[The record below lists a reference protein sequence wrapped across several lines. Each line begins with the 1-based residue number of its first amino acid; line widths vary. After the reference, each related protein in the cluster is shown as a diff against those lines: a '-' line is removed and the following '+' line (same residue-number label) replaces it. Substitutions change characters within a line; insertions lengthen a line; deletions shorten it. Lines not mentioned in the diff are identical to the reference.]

1 MFRSSSI
8 SFFVLFSISSF
19 SSSFSGT
26 MALGSRIVDGTSR
39 DRDCECRCGV
49 TLNTTTL
56 RHLFVGDP
64 EKCAKEECELKF
76 PETCIS
82 TQFVEA
88 TFVSC
93 LCSCGGHPL
102 VENLFE
108 SEDSSECT
116 EAACATQFSEV
127 CPGIASET
135 SANENFATFLDCSCG
150 CQNSTAFSEVEFSKR
165 FFAGST
171 AACSPRACRTRLSED
186 ACSSDDDVISKY
198 TGPPQ
203 EPRMGYDCE
212 CGCDESVFKIN
223 VGDAAMCVEA
233 TCKQKEA
240 FCANAKAVEA
250 KYVDCMCDC
259 CRGSQ
264 CPNLVHNLFHS
275 GNMESCTPSACA
287 SAFDECPQPLGP
299 SNEENY
305 ATYLDCNCQCVGS
318 DEEYSRF
325 FAGSSDTCS
334 RDQCRTW
341 LSLDTCSSGSEIIA
355 YYTGSASGPKTTIKL
370 SREDVVVIAVVLALV
385 AFSLSGYFG
394 YRYYQR
400 RYRGYKWMVMDDETP
415 SEERSNRTL
424 LEFKSLR
431 SQHASKYSTNVEVSD
446 LRVIV
451 PNNDPGYEIQREEF
465 ISRKIGLGL

>member
-1 MFRSSSI
+1 MFRSSLI
-8 SFFVLFSISSF
+8 SFFVLFSSSF

-26 MALGSRIVDGTSR
+26 MALGSRMVDGTSR
-39 DRDCECRCGV
+39 DRDCECRCGETRTSTP
-49 TLNTTTL
+49 TLS
-56 RHLFVGDP
+56 HLFVGDP
-64 EKCAKEECELKF
+64 QKCIKEECESKF

-116 EAACATQFSEV
+116 EAACATRFSEF

-135 SANENFATFLDCSCG
+135 SDNENFATFLDCSCG
-150 CQNSTAFSEVEFSKR
+150 CQTSTASSEVEFSKR

-171 AACSPRACRTRLSED
+171 AACSPRACRTRLSEN

-299 SNEENY
+299 SNEETY

-370 SREDVVVIAVVLALV
+370 SREEVVVIAVVLALV

-415 SEERSNRTL
+415 PEERSSRTL

-431 SQHASKYSTNVEVSD
+431 SQHASKNSTNVEVSD
-446 LRVIV
+446 LRVVI
-451 PNNDPGYEIQREEF
+451 PNNDPGYEFKRTGKYLIQ
-465 ISRKIGLGL
+465 

>member
-1 MFRSSSI
+1 
-8 SFFVLFSISSF
+8 
-19 SSSFSGT
+19 

-39 DRDCECRCGV
+39 DRDCACRCGE
-49 TLNTTTL
+49 TT
-56 RHLFVGDP
+56 HSLFVGDP
-64 EKCAKEECELKF
+64 EKCTKEECQLKLGS
-76 PETCIS
+76 ETCANAL
-82 TQFVEA
+82 EA

-102 VENLFE
+102 VENLFA

-116 EAACATQFSEV
+116 KVACATQFSED

-135 SANENFATFLDCSCG
+135 SDNENFATFLDCSCG
-150 CQNSTAFSEVEFSKR
+150 CQTSTASEVEFSKR

-171 AACSPRACRTRLSED
+171 VECSRRACRTRLSED
-186 ACSSDDDVISKY
+186 TCSSDDVVISKY
-198 TGPPQ
+198 TGPPK

-212 CGCDESVFKIN
+212 CGCDERVFEIN

-240 FCANAKAVEA
+240 FCANAKAVEP
-250 KYVDCMCDC
+250 KYVGCMCDC

-275 GNMESCTPSACA
+275 GNMESCTPSAC
-287 SAFDECPQPLGP
+287 SSTFDECPQPLGP
-299 SNEENY
+299 SNEETY

-325 FAGSSDTCS
+325 FAGSRDTCS
-334 RDQCRTW
+334 REKCRTW

-355 YYTGSASGPKTTIKL
+355 YYTGSTSGPKTTIKL
-370 SREDVVVIAVVLALV
+370 SREEVVAIAVVLTLV
-385 AFSLSGYFG
+385 AFPLSGYFG

-400 RYRGYKWMVMDDETP
+400 RYRGYKWMVMDDETH
-415 SEERSNRTL
+415 EERSSREL
-424 LEFKSLR
+424 LEVKTLR
-431 SQHASKYSTNVEVSD
+431 SQHAGKHPNVEVSD
-446 LRVIV
+446 LRVVV
-451 PNNDPGYEIQREEF
+451 PNNDPGFEIQREEF
-465 ISRKIGLGL
+465 ISRNIGLV

>member
-1 MFRSSSI
+1 M
-8 SFFVLFSISSF
+8 
-19 SSSFSGT
+19 
-26 MALGSRIVDGTSR
+26 
-39 DRDCECRCGV
+39 
-49 TLNTTTL
+49 
-56 RHLFVGDP
+56 
-64 EKCAKEECELKF
+64 
-76 PETCIS
+76 
-82 TQFVEA
+82 
-88 TFVSC
+88 
-93 LCSCGGHPL
+93 
-102 VENLFE
+102 ENLFE

-135 SANENFATFLDCSCG
+135 SDNENFATFLDCSCG
-150 CQNSTAFSEVEFSKR
+150 CQTSTAFSEVEFAKR

-275 GNMESCTPSACA
+275 GNMESCTPSAWG
-287 SAFDECPQPLGP
+287 SAFVEGPLRLVP
-299 SNEENY
+299 SNEETY
-305 ATYLDCNCQCVGS
+305 AHYLDCNGQCV
-318 DEEYSRF
+318 
-325 FAGSSDTCS
+325 
-334 RDQCRTW
+334 
-341 LSLDTCSSGSEIIA
+341 
-355 YYTGSASGPKTTIKL
+355 
-370 SREDVVVIAVVLALV
+370 
-385 AFSLSGYFG
+385 
-394 YRYYQR
+394 
-400 RYRGYKWMVMDDETP
+400 
-415 SEERSNRTL
+415 
-424 LEFKSLR
+424 
-431 SQHASKYSTNVEVSD
+431 
-446 LRVIV
+446 
-451 PNNDPGYEIQREEF
+451 
-465 ISRKIGLGL
+465 

>member
-1 MFRSSSI
+1 
-8 SFFVLFSISSF
+8 
-19 SSSFSGT
+19 
-26 MALGSRIVDGTSR
+26 MALGSRRVDDGTSR
-39 DRDCECRCGV
+39 DRDCECRCEE
-49 TLNTTTL
+49 TENASPETL

-64 EKCAKEECELKF
+64 EKCTKEECQLKF
-76 PETCIS
+76 PEETCFS
-82 TQFVEA
+82 NGTLEA

-116 EAACATQFSEV
+116 EAACATQFSEF

-135 SANENFATFLDCSCG
+135 SDSENFATFLDCSCG
-150 CQNSTAFSEVEFSKR
+150 CQTSTAFSEVEFAKR

-198 TGPPQ
+198 TGPPPD
-203 EPRMGYDCE
+203 PRMGYDCE
-212 CGCDESVFKIN
+212 CGCDERVFEIN

-299 SNEENY
+299 SNEETY

-341 LSLDTCSSGSEIIA
+341 LSLDTCFSGSEIIA

-370 SREDVVVIAVVLALV
+370 SREEVVVIAVVLTLV

-415 SEERSNRTL
+415 PEELSSRTL

-431 SQHASKYSTNVEVSD
+431 SQHASKYSTNIEVSD
-446 LRVIV
+446 LRVVV

-465 ISRKIGLGL
+465 ISRKIGLGP